1 MPWWIYLVAV
11 LAVLA
16 LIVLAIYNGVVKAQ
30 NKARESWS
38 GVDVQLRR
46 RRDLVPNLVA
56 SVAAYAKH
64 EAEVL
69 EFVTEMRV
77 GAESAA
83 QAGPAQAAPAENR
96 LTGSLRGLFAVVERY
111 PQLKA
116 DANFLQLSGE
126 LVRVENNVA
135 AARAIYNS
143 NARRYNDR
151 IQTFPANTF
160 IGSLGFRALPYVEAA
175 ASERGVGRVDFA

>member
-56 SVAAYAKH
+56 SVGAYAKH
-64 EAEVL
+64 EAQAL
-69 EFVTEMRV
+69 TMVTEMRA

-83 QAGPAQAAPAENR
+83 HAGPPQAVPAENR
-96 LTGSLRGLFAVVERY
+96 LTGALRGLFAVAERY
-111 PQLKA
+111 PELKA

-126 LVRVENNVA
+126 LVNIENNVA

-160 IGSLGFRALPYVEAA
+160 IGSFGFRALPYVEAA
-175 ASERGVGRVDFA
+175 ARERGVGRVDFA